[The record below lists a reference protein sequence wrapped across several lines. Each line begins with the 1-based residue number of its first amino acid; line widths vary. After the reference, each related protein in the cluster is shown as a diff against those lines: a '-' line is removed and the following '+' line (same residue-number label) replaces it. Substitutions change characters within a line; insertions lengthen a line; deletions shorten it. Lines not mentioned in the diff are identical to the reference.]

1 MGCPEPRAREEVLA
15 KLKEVNQVLSEI
27 TIETSPNTY
36 TDLVR
41 TKHVLRW
48 VLGMHK
54 EL

>member
-1 MGCPEPRAREEVLA
+1 MGCPESITREEILA
-15 KLKEVNQVLSEI
+15 KLKEINQVLSEI

-48 VLGMHK
+48 VLGMDK
-54 EL
+54 EM